1 MSERMDMMRLKE
13 GHRVVGLVSRG
24 ALVLAILT
32 MVGCGSGGVLNR
44 DGLPAKKYLVGGG
57 LMIEWKASES
67 GTAYLVEETTKKIL
81 LTQSVEKGED
91 VSFSPGSDSQ
101 EESESLLGIKLADA
115 KFSLFFVPGPEESSD
130 K

>member
-1 MSERMDMMRLKE
+1 MMRLKE
-13 GHRVVGLVSRG
+13 THRVVDLVSSG
-24 ALVLAILT
+24 VVVLVVLT

-44 DGLPAKKYLVGGG
+44 DGLPSKKYLVGGG

-81 LTQSVEKGED
+81 ITQWVEKGED
-91 VSFSPGSDSQ
+91 VDFSPGGESQ
-101 EESESLLGIKLADA
+101 EEVEGLLGIKLADA
-115 KFSLFFVPGPEESSD
+115 KFSLFFIPGSEESSD